1 MARLF
6 SILIV
11 ITTIALLLWG
21 GQLYFV
27 AHHHGV
33 GFRDFVTSH
42 LDSAKPD
49 ATVATS
55 KPEGH
60 TINECRIALRSL
72 ARETLGP
79 LPDGKDFSATDAA
92 RTLQNT
98 QRDLGAYRSHPDYTR
113 LMQGCDL
120 VARALQ
126 DRQQI
131 AQRWQ
136 RASQYRQQTDPH
148 VQRDAPPPSTPAS
161 SLMAA
166 GNLSEFT
173 GSPILG
179 STGNFFEK
187 RVLKDWEERR
197 NYYKPLLDHLLIPS
211 S

>member
-1 MARLF
+1 MARFF

-11 ITTIALLLWG
+11 IALLLWCG
-21 GQLYFV
+21 LRYFA
-27 AHHHGV
+27 AHRQGV

-49 ATVATS
+49 ATVSTS

-60 TINECRIALRSL
+60 TINECRTALQLL

-79 LPDGKDFSATDAA
+79 LPDGKDFYATVSAQTI
-92 RTLQNT
+92 QHT
-98 QRDLGAYRSHPDYTR
+98 QRDLGAYRSHPDYAR

-120 VARALQ
+120 VAQALQ

-136 RASQYRQQTDPH
+136 RAVEHRQQTDPH
-148 VQRDAPPPSTPAS
+148 SQKDAPPPSTPATS
-161 SLMAA
+161 IVAA
-166 GNLSEFT
+166 GNLSGFT

-187 RVLKDWEERR
+187 RVLKDWDERR
-197 NYYKPLLDHLLIPS
+197 NYYQPLLDHLLIPS